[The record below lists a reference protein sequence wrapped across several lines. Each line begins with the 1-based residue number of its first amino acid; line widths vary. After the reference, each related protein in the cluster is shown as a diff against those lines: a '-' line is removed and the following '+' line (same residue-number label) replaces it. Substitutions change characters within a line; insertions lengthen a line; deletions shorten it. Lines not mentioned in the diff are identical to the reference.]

1 LGITGILTLDGSTNP
16 NGVWVFQV
24 GSALTTAAGGAG
36 TPASQVVL
44 IGGASAHNV
53 FWVIGSSAT
62 LGTNSIF
69 QGTIMAKASIT
80 LGTGATLDG
89 RALAET
95 GAVSLASNPV
105 NVPPCP

>member
-1 LGITGILTLDGSTNP
+1 
-16 NGVWVFQV
+16 
-24 GSALTTAAGGAG
+24 
-36 TPASQVVL
+36 
-44 IGGASAHNV
+44 
-53 FWVIGSSAT
+53 
-62 LGTNSIF
+62 
-69 QGTIMAKASIT
+69 MAKASIT